1 MMADLVYVSALMHPS
16 KVDRQ
21 RLHQLTDLPN
31 IGKASAADLRLLG
44 ITAAS
49 QLAGKDA
56 YRMFAQL
63 CELTGQRHDPCVID
77 VFLSVIRFVEGEE
90 AQAWWAFTEE
100 RKRTLLERA

>member
-1 MMADLVYVSALMHPS
+1 MHPN
-16 KVDRQ
+16 KVKRQ
-21 RLHQLTDLPN
+21 QLKQLTDLPN

-44 ITAAS
+44 IATPE
-49 QLAGKDA
+49 QLQGRDA
-56 YRMFAQL
+56 YQMYASL

-100 RKRTLLERA
+100 RKRTLLERS